1 MSGNG
6 FLSGDIEERAAN
18 LRKLTD
24 EDKQVAILERE
35 LAAARGQVASL
46 KKDNRRLVDRNQ
58 ILCETLDQF
67 ANLSEQERVAARPIH
82 NQAKRDSTHS
92 AIALIQWSDWHVAE
106 VVQKSKT
113 NGRNA
118 FNPEI
123 CKQRVN
129 QLVENTLALID
140 LNRSHVR
147 IEEMVLVLGG
157 DFITGYLHEEL
168 AQTNAMGVTQ
178 EVNFAREL
186 LEGSVGTLLA
196 SADMKKIRVVCLR
209 GNHGRTSRKIQFKND
224 YETSYESLL
233 YWTLRD
239 RLSGD
244 GVEWIVPETD
254 VSYTTLTKG
263 SDLRCIHGHQVKYQ
277 GGIGGIAVPLTRWIV
292 RQDQTRKAVM
302 TMLGHFHTFNP
313 ASSHAICGCL
323 KGWDEFAQ
331 SHGFTFEPPSQ
342 LFMLFDCKRQHV
354 TARYPIFVE

>member
-1 MSGNG
+1 MPANKTM
-6 FLSGDIEERAAN
+6 LDAVNEAAKEKPVQTHES
-18 LRKLTD
+18 RKIDL
-24 EDKQVAILERE
+24 LERE
-35 LAAARGQVASL
+35 VAAARGMVNTL
-46 KKDNRRLVDRNQ
+46 KKDNRRLIERN
-58 ILCETLDQF
+58 IELSDTLDQF
-67 ANLSEQERVAARPIH
+67 AALSEQPVIEARPLKYTT
-82 NQAKRDSTHS
+82 QRDPHS
-92 AIALIQWSDWHVAE
+92 AIALIQWSDWHCAE
-106 VVQKSKT
+106 LVQKSKT

-129 QLVENTLALID
+129 ALVENTLALID

-147 IEEMVLVLGG
+147 IDEMVLVLGG

-186 LEGSVGTLLA
+186 LEGAVGTVLA
-196 SADMKKIRVVCLR
+196 SADMKKTRVVCLR
-209 GNHGRTSRKIQFKND
+209 GNHGRTTRKIAFKND

-244 GVEWIVPETD
+244 NVEWVIPETD

-277 GGIGGIAVPLTRWIV
+277 GGIGGISVPLTRWIV

-302 TMLGHFHTFNP
+302 TMLGHFHSFNP
-313 ASSHAICGCL
+313 ASFYAVCGCL
-323 KGWDEFAQ
+323 KGWDEYAQ